1 MKYSEYK
8 VLEISE
14 GGCSTLFFGS
24 APIPTDKLQAIF
36 NQGVKEGWQV
46 VFQLVERKRFLLFWS
61 RESVIVTF
69 GR

>member
-8 VLEISE
+8 VIEISE

-24 APIPTDKLQAIF
+24 APIPTDKLQIEF
-36 NQGVKEGWQV
+36 NRQAKDGWSV
-46 VFQLVERKRFLLFWS
+46 VFQLVERRRFLLLWS

-69 GR
+69 GK